1 MESQD
6 LVAHVQAMLREGKRI
21 EARTFLTQ
29 TLKADPRNVSAWL
42 WLAETLDSDQQRIQ
56 ALEQCLRINPNN
68 PMAMK
73 ALSFFKS
80 RLSPEPPVQAEQPA
94 TEQPLPPEESIK
106 LPEDE
111 PLLAAQP
118 LMEPPTFEEE
128 TEVEQPESSTPF
140 TQGEDQDLGEWRVLP
155 TPDLQGP
162 AEPLGDDEEAAFLHR
177 LGSEAAEDEPDSPV
191 FSDQVQ
197 ERAVE
202 PEAVRRISDE
212 PGIAQNIPNPSAR
225 PRMVE
230 SEPEPAP
237 KPKLPTWLI
246 GLIVIVDVALLII
259 MAYLIVDYIIK

>member
-80 RLSPEPPVQAEQPA
+80 RQTPEAPAQAEQP
-94 TEQPLPPEESIK
+94 TTDQPHPHEESIK
-106 LPEDE
+106 SPEDDI
-111 PLLAAQP
+111 PTALQTP
-118 LMEPPTFEEE
+118 VEPPTFEDE
-128 TEVEQPESSTPF
+128 TAVEQPESSTPF

-177 LGSEAAEDEPDSPV
+177 LGGEPTEDESAAPV
-191 FSDQVQ
+191 FSDQIQ

-202 PEAVRRISDE
+202 PESVRRISDD